1 MLKVPCLTSLP
12 VDQKHPVVSMEL
24 TFKNFWIQQEWHNNI
39 GFDLLLS
46 ANPIANRLTNPKAT
60 ATKLNIL

>member
-1 MLKVPCLTSLP
+1 
-12 VDQKHPVVSMEL
+12 MEL

-46 ANPIANRLTNPKAT
+46 ANPIANRLTNPKAM
-60 ATKLNIL
+60 ATKFNIL